1 MKFTLLL
8 LAAAVSAVAPRSNS
22 ERPPQNSNP
31 VQTGGETTPTA
42 SLSIIEPIVS
52 FTELSTTSGSDKI
65 TIPILTSDS
74 AHTTH
79 PLPPTSESSL
89 TPTPLPSSTESSTSS
104 SSSHYSGSSGV
115 TTHNSTTSSGSVT
128 GTGTGT
134 GTGITGSASGS
145 RTASSLTSSPSTAAA
160 AAAAAA
166 TANAMAGIAAIAGLV
181 MAA

>member
-1 MKFTLLL
+1 MKFTLLS
-8 LAAAVSAVAPRSNS
+8 LAAAVSAVAPR

-52 FTELSTTSGSDKI
+52 FTALPTTSGSDKI

-74 AHTTH
+74 THTTH
-79 PLPPTSESSL
+79 PLPSTSESSL
-89 TPTPLPSSTESSTSS
+89 TPTALPSSTEGSTSS
-104 SSSHYSGSSGV
+104 SSSHHSGSSGV

-128 GTGTGT
+128 GSVTGT
-134 GTGITGSASGS
+134 TGSASGS
-145 RTASSLTSSPSTAAA
+145 RTASSLTSSPSA

-181 MAA
+181 IAA

>member
-1 MKFTLLL
+1 MNFTLLF
-8 LAAAVSAVAPRSNS
+8 LAAAVSAVAPR

-79 PLPPTSESSL
+79 PL
-89 TPTPLPSSTESSTSS
+89 
-104 SSSHYSGSSGV
+104 
-115 TTHNSTTSSGSVT
+115 
-128 GTGTGT
+128 
-134 GTGITGSASGS
+134 
-145 RTASSLTSSPSTAAA
+145 
-160 AAAAAA
+160 
-166 TANAMAGIAAIAGLV
+166 
-181 MAA
+181 

>member
-1 MKFTLLL
+1 MKFTLLS
-8 LAAAVSAVAPRSNS
+8 LAAAVSAVAPR

-52 FTELSTTSGSDKI
+52 FTELPTTSGSDKI

-74 AHTTH
+74 THTTH

-89 TPTPLPSSTESSTSS
+89 TPTALPSSTERSTSS
-104 SSSHYSGSSGV
+104 SSSHQSGSSGV
-115 TTHNSTTSSGSVT
+115 TTHNSTTFLSGSVT
-128 GTGTGT
+128 GSVTGT
-134 GTGITGSASGS
+134 TGSASGS
-145 RTASSLTSSPSTAAA
+145 RTSSSLTSSPST

-181 MAA
+181 IAA